1 MKLLLFELSDLEL
14 VVCAVY
20 ISPTVSIDYHKDL
33 YDYLHSLCDTRK
45 VVILGDFNAP
55 DIDWLT
61 FSSETAKSELLC
73 DFLFDNNL
81 LQLIQEPTHALGNI
95 LDLVI
100 TNTDSTTLPTTK
112 VHAIDHFKLQSD
124 NCIITFSLAVPLPS
138 HHKKLSVTI
147 YNYQKADW
155 DYLNL
160 FFSQAL
166 FSQSIVFYDVET
178 CWKYL
183 KSLIAKGLELFVPKI
198 QTHATQHPRWFTSML

>member
-1 MKLLLFELSDLEL
+1 MILYVPHVRVCQKLSHYGVHGTTLKWIKDFLTKLRELLAILKGHISSMCRVTSGVPQGLSLLFLCDCHKGSNHQS
-14 VVCAVY
+14 VCAVY

-33 YDYLHSLCDTRK
+33 YDHLHSLCDTRK

-100 TNTDSTTLPTTK
+100 TNTDNTTLPTTK

-124 NCIITFSLAVPLPS
+124 HCIITFSLAVSLPS
-138 HHKKLSVTI
+138 H
-147 YNYQKADW
+147 
-155 DYLNL
+155 
-160 FFSQAL
+160 
-166 FSQSIVFYDVET
+166 
-178 CWKYL
+178 
-183 KSLIAKGLELFVPKI
+183 
-198 QTHATQHPRWFTSML
+198 R